1 MWRKIENRTQTT
13 IYPQNKYLIILYYS
27 CTVWKS
33 WMEMLSNFFLLQK
46 HFWLEKI
53 LPEKEVLLNIP
64 CKPDP
69 MVWFWDSNNGV
80 NETSANGLTE
90 NNIPASKV

>member
-1 MWRKIENRTQTT
+1 MTEHAENG
-13 IYPQNKYLIILYYS
+13 LIVI
-27 CTVWKS
+27 CRFT
-33 WMEMLSNFFLLQK
+33 K

-64 CKPDP
+64 CKPNP
-69 MVWFWDSNNGV
+69 MVGFWDSNNGV